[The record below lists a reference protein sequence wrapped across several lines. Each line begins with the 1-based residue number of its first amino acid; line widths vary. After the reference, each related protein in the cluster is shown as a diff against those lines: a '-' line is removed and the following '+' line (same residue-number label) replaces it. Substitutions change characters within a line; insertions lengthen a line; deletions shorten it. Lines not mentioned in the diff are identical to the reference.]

1 MRSDRSRHG
10 WLAGALLL
18 CAVTAGDPAVAAT
31 VGQAAPAISAT
42 FLDGSTFSL
51 ADQAGKVVVV
61 NMWATW
67 CAPCREEMPALD
79 GFYREH
85 RDQGLV
91 VVALAMDNPRDVAKV
106 RDLVQAYAFPAGMAA
121 DARMSGYGR
130 IWRLPMTFVI
140 DRKGILQKDQWYS
153 EDGLSRAALDATIT
167 PLLRAQP

>member
-1 MRSDRSRHG
+1 MRWRAA
-10 WLAGALLL
+10 LAVLLFAACGGAF
-18 CAVTAGDPAVAAT
+18 AAT
-31 VGQAAPAISAT
+31 VGKPAPPIDAT
-42 FLDGSTFSL
+42 LFDGAPFDL
-51 ADQAGKVVVV
+51 ADYAGKVVVV

-79 GFYREH
+79 EYYRQH

-91 VVALAMDNPRDVAKV
+91 MVALSMDSPKDRAKV
-106 RDLVQAYAFPAGMAA
+106 REITAAYAFAAGFAA
-121 DARMSGYGR
+121 DARMKGYGR

-153 EDGLSRAALDATIT
+153 EDGLNGAELDEIIT